1 MNLLPRVTETTRER
15 VTQEFDNLGP
25 ELCLA
30 RISGEMERSNPE
42 LLDMARRC
50 ARDVTPEGTDPEKIL
65 VGFAMFYRLLLA
77 QGDASQAPMDDPA
90 QATDPGAGTAG
101 AAGGSETGDIETGN
115 IETGNIETGNIETGN
130 IETGGPSDADPAAGR
145 DDRMRLHP
153 LPQVTPEVRDALV
166 QRIDDQSPEVFTVAA
181 LEDLDFHNPQLL
193 HMAHNFAMR
202 FMDYLGIMQGFAL
215 LYMALT
221 LQADADRE
229 GMQ

>member
-65 VGFAMFYRLLLA
+65 VGFAMFYRLLLT

-90 QATDPGAGTAG
+90 QATDPGARTTGDG
-101 AAGGSETGDIETGN
+101 AAGGSETGD
-115 IETGNIETGNIETGN
+115 IETGNIETGN